1 MVLVT
6 SLKVID
12 GESGASMLKIY
23 RNTVLIKAFASAGN
37 FQIKKKKTDE
47 RLSVCRIIW
56 LSFFSD

>member
-12 GESGASMLKIY
+12 GESGVSVLKIY
-23 RNTVLIKAFASAGN
+23 RNTVLIKALASAGN
-37 FQIKKKKTDE
+37 FQIKKNPDE